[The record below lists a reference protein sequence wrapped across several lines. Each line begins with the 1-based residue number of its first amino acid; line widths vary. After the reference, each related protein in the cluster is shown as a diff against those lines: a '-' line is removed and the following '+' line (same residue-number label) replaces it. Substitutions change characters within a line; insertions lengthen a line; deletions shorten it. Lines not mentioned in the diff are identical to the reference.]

1 MSEARIT
8 IDDIR
13 AAGHCV
19 SGARDWLTRHG
30 FIWRDF
36 LKDGA
41 TESDLLAVGDGLA
54 EQVIERKRAREAV
67 RG

>member
-1 MSEARIT
+1 MSRARVT

-19 SGARDWLTRHG
+19 SGAREWLTSHG
-30 FIWRDF
+30 FVWRDF
-36 LKDGA
+36 LKHGA
-41 TESDLLAVGDGLA
+41 TEADLLATGDGLA
-54 EQVIERKRAREAV
+54 AQVIERKRAREAA

>member
-1 MSEARIT
+1 MSAPRIT

-19 SGARDWLTRHG
+19 SGARRWLTRHG
-30 FIWRDF
+30 FVWRDF
-36 LKDGA
+36 LTNGA
-41 TESDLLAVGDGLA
+41 TEAELLETGDGLA
-54 EQVIERKRAREAV
+54 EQVIERKHAREAA